1 MHELLKVVKSCRTL
15 QDVKALSDEDKA
27 KIPDIVALDSQIE
40 EWYLE
45 SYSGVVEGL
54 IHEEWWEVYKSWVNF
69 KLYYEQEMKK
79 DVRFQ
84 ERLSQ

>member
-1 MHELLKVVKSCRTL
+1 MNELLKVVKSCKTL

-45 SYSGVVEGL
+45 PYSGVVN
-54 IHEEWWEVYKSWVNF
+54 SC
-69 KLYYEQEMKK
+69 
-79 DVRFQ
+79 D
-84 ERLSQ
+84 

>member
-1 MHELLKVVKSCRTL
+1 M
-15 QDVKALSDEDKA
+15 KALSDEDKA

-45 SYSGVVEGL
+45 SYSGVVKGL

-69 KLYYEQEMKK
+69 KLYYKQEMKK
-79 DVRFQ
+79 DVRF
-84 ERLSQ
+84 